1 MEEYKYLWCMM
12 NDQLNYCARM
22 VEERANCVTV
32 LVSFDVISPFTNVPV
47 DLEVKVA
54 HERLSAGTSM
64 AECTVLSA
72 DQVANLLCF
81 YLDAM
86 FLAYGEVY
94 YTKKPLAQLWV
105 PLFWSLQLILPWQM

>member
-1 MEEYKYLWCMM
+1 
-12 NDQLNYCARM
+12 
-22 VEERANCVTV
+22 
-32 LVSFDVISPFTNVPV
+32 VISLFTNVPV
-47 DLEVKVA
+47 DLAVKVA
-54 HERLSAGTSM
+54 HGRLSADTSL
-64 AECTVLSA
+64 AERTALSA